1 MSHDIINVL
10 FVGIGGQGII
20 RASDML
26 TEAAFR
32 LGFDV
37 KKSELHGMSQRGGS
51 VSSDVRFGKKVL
63 SPMVP
68 VGMTDYLVAV
78 SEDQIEVARP
88 YLNDATVIVRPSDL
102 SADDAKSRMANIA
115 MLGVLNRYLKFPADL
130 WETLI
135 RENFA
140 GPVGEANVLAFRRG
154 ANIF

>member
-1 MSHDIINVL
+1 
-10 FVGIGGQGII
+10 
-20 RASDML
+20 
-26 TEAAFR
+26 
-32 LGFDV
+32 
-37 KKSELHGMSQRGGS
+37 
-51 VSSDVRFGKKVL
+51 
-63 SPMVP
+63 MVP

-88 YLNDATVIVRPSDL
+88 YLNDATIIVRPSDL

-154 ANIF
+154 ANLI

>member
-1 MSHDIINVL
+1 
-10 FVGIGGQGII
+10 
-20 RASDML
+20 
-26 TEAAFR
+26 
-32 LGFDV
+32 
-37 KKSELHGMSQRGGS
+37 
-51 VSSDVRFGKKVL
+51 
-63 SPMVP
+63 MVP

-140 GPVGEANVLAFRRG
+140 GPVGEANVQAFRRG
-154 ANIF
+154 ANLV